1 MNIEYSDAKDATRI
15 ANASNMVGVANSM
28 ETMLLNAVDVNYE
41 YLNDDV
47 AVHWIQ
53 GHLRAIMDAGLYSDG
68 LFPFSLRQE
77 VFMHTKA
84 LYQMA
89 YRIEHRNG
97 PMSYPPLVI
106 AVQALANI
114 TANDSYRVG
123 ENRGGLV
130 SHEELE
136 AIDHGMPSPFSG
148 EVCGEWVYAN
158 WYSDAMNEC
167 EEAVRLHEEA
177 EAAKTDE
184 DRLQEAVDAVN
195 WLAEN
200 KMDGIEANESNE

>member
-1 MNIEYSDAKDATRI
+1 
-15 ANASNMVGVANSM
+15 
-28 ETMLLNAVDVNYE
+28 
-41 YLNDDV
+41 
-47 AVHWIQ
+47 
-53 GHLRAIMDAGLYSDG
+53 
-68 LFPFSLRQE
+68 
-77 VFMHTKA
+77 MHTKA

-148 EVCGEWVYAN
+148 EICGEWVYAN

-167 EEAVRLHEEA
+167 EEVVRLHNLA
-177 EAAKTDE
+177 EATKANE
-184 DRLQEAVDAVN
+184 DRLAEAMDALDV
-195 WLAEN
+195 LAN
-200 KMDGIEANESNE
+200 LPTIMDESNE